1 MMKMNG
7 KRLVALLAVA
17 LLLVMSCVGSV
28 AETVTLADAVTTFE
42 NGCMAE
48 KNDMTV
54 VDLHGTWHEMGRQY
68 GALLQRQL
76 REVADLCEE
85 VISASED
92 NQTSARKTLQTQH
105 DQMPY
110 TIRCFFDGMEET
122 SGLTRDELERANAV
136 ERIAGLPHCSF
147 AAVWDDYAAG
157 DLVLGRNYDYAEI
170 FHRLNRD
177 VVITVF
183 HPADDALAT
192 AIIGYAGEI
201 YAVNGL
207 NEAGIF
213 MELNNGTF
221 SARLKAPDLR
231 ITGTTQ
237 LMDMLFE
244 ADSLDMLDLYF
255 NSSLNSSAYIIN
267 AADSNTVRSYEWCT
281 LGVKRGDGSDPDG
294 VFASTNHY
302 LSPDWEFEAP
312 DEAASL
318 QTTARRNGLLAL
330 CEANKGRI
338 DVPEMMEIIDTTTEN
353 GGAKNPLTVYQL
365 VVTPVS
371 RTVWMK
377 TATQTE
383 WTEFD
388 LASFLEQ

>member
-1 MMKMNG
+1 MK
-7 KRLVALLAVA
+7 KVS
-17 LLLVMSCVGSV
+17 LLLVLILLFVSV
-28 AETVTLADAVTTFE
+28 TASFAEAIVPADADMSFE
-42 NGCMAE
+42 NGIRVQR
-48 KNDMTV
+48 NGLTIV
-54 VDLHGTWHEMGRQY
+54 NLHGSWHDMGRQY
-68 GALLQRQL
+68 GYLLSKEL
-76 REVADLCEE
+76 SNVAMLCEQI
-85 VISASED
+85 ISDSDMNAEKAES
-92 NQTSARKTLQTQH
+92 TLRIQH

-110 TIRCFFDGMEET
+110 TIRSFISGMEET
-122 SGLTRDELERANAV
+122 SGLTKYQLECANAV

-147 AAVWDDYAAG
+147 AAAWDEYAAG
-157 DLVLGRNYDYAEI
+157 DLVIGRNYDYAEE
-170 FHRLNRD
+170 FQLLDHE
-177 VVITVF
+177 VVVSVF
-183 HPADDALAT
+183 HPEDGSLAVAT
-192 AIIGYAGEI
+192 IGYAGEI
-201 YAVNGL
+201 YAVNGM

-213 MELNNGTF
+213 MELNSGIF
-221 SARLKAPDLR
+221 SSKLKVPDMR

-237 LMDMLFE
+237 LFSMLFE
-244 ADSLDMLDLYF
+244 ADSLPLLDLYF
-255 NSSLNSSAYIIN
+255 NSSNNSSAYIIN

-338 DVPEMMEIIDTTTEN
+338 DVPEMMEIIDTTTDN